1 MKTQFLPNTY
11 ALRDSKKNRDTPQNG
26 KVVIDSSSCTT
37 REDRII
43 KSIEALRECEYLS
56 ICTLCDNL

>member
-11 ALRDSKKNRDTPQNG
+11 ALRDSKKIENTPQNG
-26 KVVIDSSSCTT
+26 KVVIDSSPCTT
-37 REDRII
+37 REDRIV
-43 KSIEALRECEYLS
+43 KSIETLREREYLS

>member
-1 MKTQFLPNTY
+1 MKTQFLPTTH
-11 ALRDSKKNRDTPQNG
+11 ALRDKKNRDTPQNG
-26 KVVIDSSSCTT
+26 KVAIDSSSCTT
-37 REDRII
+37 RVDRII